1 MNLFNW
7 KHRKSCLSYVLQV
20 NKRKNYSCSNK
31 DICER
36 IGASPR
42 GVICYE
48 MVTKMYIFRPMSE
61 KEHDDISRVVI
72 FPPCLPY
79 SRFFSA
85 FFWRANWPFRK
96 FFKYT
101 CKQSARE
108 KYLCKHS
115 AKLSMRY
122 QKSVKKFETPLLPN
136 QLSLDMTFL

>member
-1 MNLFNW
+1 MKGLAQVQEGSFATKW
-7 KHRKSCLSYVLQV
+7 LQ
-20 NKRKNYSCSNK
+20 KCTYFA
-31 DICER
+31 R
-36 IGASPR
+36 I
-42 GVICYE
+42 
-48 MVTKMYIFRPMSE
+48 MSE

-79 SRFFSA
+79 SRFFFC

-136 QLSLDMTFL
+136 QLSLDMTFLVERLAVVCLDSKTFMISFFALMW

>member
-20 NKRKNYSCSNK
+20 NKRKNYSCSDK

-42 GVICYE
+42 FGHLLRNGYKNV
-48 MVTKMYIFRPMSE
+48 
-61 KEHDDISRVVI
+61 HISPLKRARWHFESCNISSLLAVLQV
-72 FPPCLPY
+72 
-79 SRFFSA
+79 FFCF

-115 AKLSMRY
+115 AKLSIRY